1 MKGVEN
7 CWEFKKCGREPGGAM
22 VRERGVCRVAIATF
36 ANGLNRGI
44 NGGRICWAIN
54 GSFDQHAGRCIRC
67 DFFKLLEQ
75 EEVENHIPL
84 SNLSMGASDSVN
96 L

>member
-22 VRERGVCRVAIATF
+22 AGELGVCPVTIATF
-36 ANGLNRGI
+36 ANGLNRGT

-54 GSFDQHAGRCIRC
+54 GSFDKHAGRCIRC
-67 DFFKLLEQ
+67 DFFNLLEQ
-75 EEVENHIPL
+75 EEAEDRIPL
-84 SNLSMGASDSVN
+84 NNLSRGASDSVN